1 VSETDEEM
9 YSDESDKN
17 AKGKKKNFSFSQF
30 SRLMNKKIYSD
41 EFDMNSESNLL
52 KKRMKMGSTLE
63 CPINEDIECE
73 DQDNYL
79 SDNSSSSTFSFHK
92 KKMSFDLTKIIDK
105 LEPSLEFSSTMG
117 VKNYGFNINETIQE
131 EEDEN

>member
-1 VSETDEEM
+1 M
-9 YSDESDKN
+9 YSDESEKN
-17 AKGKKKNFSFSQF
+17 AKGKKNNFSFSQF

-41 EFDMNSESNLL
+41 EFDMSFESKLL
-52 KKRMKMGSTLE
+52 TKRLKMGSLLE

-73 DQDNYL
+73 DQDPYM

-105 LEPSLEFSSTMG
+105 LKKHGIPAAFGLGT
-117 VKNYGFNINETIQE
+117 
-131 EEDEN
+131 